1 MRTPKPQANGLIPPD
16 AKNGSGWDE
25 LRQAIARQPQV
36 SPPPEVRRRV
46 LARVRVREAEK
57 LAPPPS
63 WLTWAWGV
71 ALALLTTAL
80 LWGFLQPGIV
90 LQWQTG
96 NGSPAAFRIYR
107 APLDSGETV
116 LIHELLIEQPAQSY
130 TCVDVF
136 TWPGQTYV
144 YQVTAVDAQG
154 ETLGSQQ
161 ITVNALEALPGQ
173 LAVLLSGVIVGYAA
187 IIFMQRRE
195 WLLVSL

>member
-1 MRTPKPQANGLIPPD
+1 MKGMKIPPSPD
-16 AKNGSGWDE
+16 TTQETGWDE
-25 LRQAIARQPQV
+25 LRQAIARQPQL
-36 SPPPEVRRRV
+36 SPPPEMRRRV
-46 LARVRVREAEK
+46 LARVRVSEAEK

-90 LQWQTG
+90 LQWTIG
-96 NGSPAAFRIYR
+96 NEPPAAFRIYR
-107 APLDSGETV
+107 APLDSGETI
-116 LIHELLIEQPAQSY
+116 LIHELPVEQPAQSY
-130 TCVDVF
+130 TYVDMF

-144 YQVTAVDAQG
+144 YQVAAVGTQG

-195 WLLVSL
+195 WLLAGD

>member
-1 MRTPKPQANGLIPPD
+1 MKTPKPRA
-16 AKNGSGWDE
+16 NGSGWDE
-25 LRQAIARQPQV
+25 LRNAIARQPQV

-90 LQWQTG
+90 LQWRTES
-96 NGSPAAFRIYR
+96 GSPAAFRIYR
-107 APLDSGETV
+107 TPLGSGEII
-116 LIHELLIEQPAQSY
+116 LIHELPVEQPAQHY
-130 TCVDVF
+130 TYVDMF
-136 TWPGQTYV
+136 TWPSQTYV
-144 YQVTAVDAQG
+144 YQVEAVSAQG
-154 ETLGSQQ
+154 ETLDGQK

-187 IIFMQRRE
+187 IIFIQRRE
-195 WLLVSL
+195 WLLAGG

>member
-1 MRTPKPQANGLIPPD
+1 MKTLNQRANGLIPPD
-16 AKNGSGWDE
+16 AKNGSGWEE
-25 LRQAIARQPQV
+25 LRKAIARQPQV

-57 LAPPPS
+57 LALPPS

-90 LQWQTG
+90 LQWATG
-96 NGSPAAFRIYR
+96 AESPAAFRIYR
-107 APLDSGETV
+107 APLGNDEIV
-116 LIHELLIEQPAQSY
+116 LIHELPVEQPAQSY
-130 TCVDVF
+130 TYVDMF
-136 TWPGQTYV
+136 TWPGQIYV
-144 YQVTAVDAQG
+144 YQVAAVGAQG

-187 IIFMQRRE
+187 IIFVQRRE
-195 WLLVSL
+195 WLLAGG

>member
-1 MRTPKPQANGLIPPD
+1 MKTPKPRANGLTPPD
-16 AKNGSGWDE
+16 TENGAGWDK
-25 LRQAIARQPQV
+25 LRQAIARQPQL

-80 LWGFLQPGIV
+80 LWGLLQPGIV
-90 LQWQTG
+90 LQWATVAEP
-96 NGSPAAFRIYR
+96 PAAFRIYR
-107 APLDSGETV
+107 APLGSGETI
-116 LIHELLIEQPAQSY
+116 LIHELPVEQPAQSY
-130 TCVDVF
+130 TYVDVF
-136 TWPGQTYV
+136 TWPSQTYI
-144 YQVTAVDAQG
+144 YQVDAIGAPG

-187 IIFMQRRE
+187 IIFVQRRE
-195 WLLVSL
+195 WLLAGG